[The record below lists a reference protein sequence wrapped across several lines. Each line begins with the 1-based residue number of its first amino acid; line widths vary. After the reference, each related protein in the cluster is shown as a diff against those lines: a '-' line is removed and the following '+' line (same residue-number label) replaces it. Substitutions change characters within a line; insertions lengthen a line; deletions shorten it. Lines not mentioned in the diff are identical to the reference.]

1 MNVVSDPAFPMPRL
15 SANLSFLFN
24 EVPFLDR
31 FGEAAR
37 AGFRA
42 VEFAFAYDVPVHAI
56 AARLEAHGLQC
67 VLINAPPG
75 DYAAGERGLAAL
87 PGREDEFA
95 ASFATALRYARALRC
110 PRIHAMAG
118 VLPPDADA
126 GLHTRARST
135 FVGNLRSACAE
146 ARPHDIAVLIEALN
160 PRDVPNY
167 LFSTQAAAHAI
178 REEVGAPNLEV
189 QMDLYHT
196 QVVEGDLAV
205 RLERWLPHIGHIQIA
220 GTPGRHEP
228 DLGEIN
234 YAWLL
239 RRVDELG
246 YDGWVGCEYRPLR
259 GTLEGL
265 AWRDRLLG

>member
-1 MNVVSDPAFPMPRL
+1 MPRL

-37 AGFRA
+37 AGFEA
-42 VEFAFAYDVPVHAI
+42 IEFGFAYDVAESAI
-56 AARLEAHGLQC
+56 AARLAEHKLQC

-75 DYAAGERGLAAL
+75 DFRAGERGIAAL
-87 PGREDEFA
+87 PGREEEFVE
-95 ASFATALRYARALRC
+95 SFATALRYARAVKS
-110 PRIHAMAG
+110 PRIHVMAG
-118 VLPPDADA
+118 VMPAGIDAERKN
-126 GLHTRARST
+126 LARST
-135 FVGNLRSACAE
+135 FVRNLRHACTE
-146 ARPHDIAVLIEALN
+146 ASPQGVTVLIEALN

-167 LFSTQAAAHAI
+167 FYSAQADVHAI
-178 REEVGAPNLEV
+178 REEVGAANLKA
-189 QMDLYHT
+189 QMDFYHT
-196 QVVEGDLAV
+196 QIVEGDIAV
-205 RLERWLPHIGHIQIA
+205 KFERWLSHIGHVQIA

-228 DLGEIN
+228 DVGEVN

-259 GTLEGL
+259 DTMSGL
-265 AWRDRLLG
+265 VWRERLLGPGM